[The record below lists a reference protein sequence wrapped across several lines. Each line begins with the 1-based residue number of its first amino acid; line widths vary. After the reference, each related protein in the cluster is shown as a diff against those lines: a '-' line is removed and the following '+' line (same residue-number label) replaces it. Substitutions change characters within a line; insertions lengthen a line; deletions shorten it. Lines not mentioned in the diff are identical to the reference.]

1 VPLLEKIG
9 QYRQFEK
16 VRRDFI
22 ESVVLEGSYKGR
34 VHPQWYQTRGS
45 SYMSGDDVGGTRSG
59 RIACSN
65 PNLSQIPVRNPRIGN
80 LVRSLFIPFEGDKW
94 FKGDLSQQE
103 PRIALHYAYVLKL
116 AGAAKARDIYL
127 NDPTSDFHTIVMNM
141 VNAVRNEPIDRDQS
155 KTIGLGKMY
164 GMGGGKMAK
173 SLAMPLLKAKNLM
186 SDYDRGFPWVKEL
199 LNYCA
204 EVADKRGYVKTILGR
219 RRRFNMWE
227 PPYFQ
232 RGKFP
237 IVGKK
242 AAIQAYG
249 AVRRAHL
256 HKAMNSVVQGSA
268 AEQMKK
274 ALVLL
279 HSEGIKLLVTLYDEI
294 GASISSEREA
304 KLIKEITENAIPFE
318 VPHLMKYKLL
328 DSWGG

>member
-1 VPLLEKIG
+1 
-9 QYRQFEK
+9 
-16 VRRDFI
+16 
-22 ESVVLEGSYKGR
+22 
-34 VHPQWYQTRGS
+34 
-45 SYMSGDDVGGTRSG
+45 
-59 RIACSN
+59 
-65 PNLSQIPVRNPRIGN
+65 
-80 LVRSLFIPFEGDKW
+80 LFIPFEGDKW

-103 PRIALHYAYVLKL
+103 PRIALHYAYILKL
-116 AGAAKARDIYL
+116 AGAAEARDIYL
-127 NDPTSDFHTIVMNM
+127 NDPTSDFHNIVMKM
-141 VNAVRNEPIDRDQS
+141 VNAIRNEPIDRDQS

-173 SLAMPLLKAKNLM
+173 SLAMPLLKAKSLM